1 MNNPSFSNNFHETL
15 KLSYLR
21 PGCITHINY
30 MNHSKR
36 LMLSNDKYNSFMSSY
51 RKSKHIDNFK
61 FPSIKK
67 FPQNPLQTINYVNYH
82 QRMLTLYNESS
93 FGYRVNTEPNYSD
106 HSLSK
111 YTNLISISNNF
122 KKTDI
127 DEQSLIEKIQN
138 FKQIHILKFLRDNL
152 ELKDNLT
159 EEMKLE
165 KEVKQSLRNYVF
177 FDLSLESISLEI
189 YEKQYLSDNN
199 DSNCEIE
206 KQLIQKIV
214 LPFDILPFFYSI
226 SLENFLFFL
235 SQILPWE
242 TNKNNTFTLDYENI
256 KQSIKDF
263 ISICP
268 ILDIE
273 SNYFHNTFKKNL
285 SFTYDWLRDNKIY
298 EIHIFPP
305 KLKCN
310 LKNTNKDKQIHF
322 ELIPEQNFIIYQ
334 LIHQFVNWDSF
345 CISLLKSY
353 KLFRNIY
360 HSINNSSKIIK
371 ENFYK
376 LSYTTFF
383 CKWESFYPFFITLRK
398 QTFFMKLF
406 SYQFF
411 INYQFDNIDKDTLK
425 RHSKSFFP
433 IKTFQIP
440 SKIKE
445 LPKLYLLQKHIELR
459 ELINKCIIINNQK
472 KKLELNSELYNSIDI
487 KMLISMKGKDII
499 INNVNPKID
508 IISPL
513 LQWRTISTTRDADSN
528 EEHIQFSKKDYKISE
543 MFLSQLVDQPLKKWY
558 LVINQNI
565 NEIFRKRSVSFNVFT
580 KSSNKKR
587 NDKRYFIFILIIK

>member
-1 MNNPSFSNNFHETL
+1 
-15 KLSYLR
+15 
-21 PGCITHINY
+21 
-30 MNHSKR
+30 
-36 LMLSNDKYNSFMSSY
+36 MSSY

-138 FKQIHILKFLRDNL
+138 FKQIHILKFLRGNL

-206 KQLIQKIV
+206 KQFIQKIV

-226 SLENFLFFL
+226 SLENFLLFL

-242 TNKNNTFTLDYENI
+242 INKNNTFTLDYENI

-285 SFTYDWLRDNKIY
+285 SFTYDWIRDNKIY

-322 ELIPEQNFIIYQ
+322 ELIPEIGRA
-334 LIHQFVNWDSF
+334 S
-345 CISLLKSY
+345 C
-353 KLFRNIY
+353 
-360 HSINNSSKIIK
+360 
-371 ENFYK
+371 
-376 LSYTTFF
+376 
-383 CKWESFYPFFITLRK
+383 
-398 QTFFMKLF
+398 
-406 SYQFF
+406 
-411 INYQFDNIDKDTLK
+411 
-425 RHSKSFFP
+425 
-433 IKTFQIP
+433 
-440 SKIKE
+440 
-445 LPKLYLLQKHIELR
+445 R
-459 ELINKCIIINNQK
+459 ER
-472 KKLELNSELYNSIDI
+472 
-487 KMLISMKGKDII
+487 
-499 INNVNPKID
+499 V
-508 IISPL
+508 
-513 LQWRTISTTRDADSN
+513 
-528 EEHIQFSKKDYKISE
+528 
-543 MFLSQLVDQPLKKWY
+543 
-558 LVINQNI
+558 
-565 NEIFRKRSVSFNVFT
+565 
-580 KSSNKKR
+580 
-587 NDKRYFIFILIIK
+587 